1 MLIERT
7 LLEDAKMLN
16 SRSLGYISPFVAR
29 IPQLMREYAFDIVIA
44 AVFIILYSC
53 AGSDAAPSIR
63 VGK

>member
-1 MLIERT
+1 
-7 LLEDAKMLN
+7 MLN
-16 SRSLGYISPFVAR
+16 RRSLGYISPFVAR